1 MHTLDVADVSRDTKK
16 FVGTAVAKMA
26 YLERGDGFPAV
37 FIHGLG
43 LSSYF
48 WRHQLGDLSAV
59 RRCIAVDLMAHGDPE
74 AGPDQDVSFREQAAM
89 ILEGLNALG
98 VESFDLVGSDSG
110 GAIAQIMAVSAP
122 DRVRSLV
129 LTNCD
134 VHDNWPPEALGE
146 IREAARAGL
155 LADQFAQFLDQP
167 ELFRAPTGIAPMV
180 YENPEMST
188 DEAIR
193 IYLAPIVSSAERKA
207 AFNRYA
213 GLQDHSQLTA
223 IEDGLR
229 KLQAPCLIVWG
240 TDDIFFPLEWAYWLK
255 EALPNARD
263 VIELSGAKLFFPEE
277 RPKEL
282 NQHINTFWSSL

>member
-1 MHTLDVADVSRDTKK
+1 MHALNAAYVSANTKQ

-37 FIHGLG
+37 FVHGLG
-43 LSSYF
+43 LSGYF
-48 WRHQLGDLSAV
+48 WRHQLESLSAE
-59 RRCIAVDLMAHGDPE
+59 RRCIAVDLMAHGDTE
-74 AGPDQDVSFREQAAM
+74 AGPDQDVSFREQATM
-89 ILEGLNALG
+89 ILEALSAIG
-98 VESFDLVGSDSG
+98 VETFDLVGSDSG

-122 DRVRSLV
+122 NRVRSLV

-155 LADQFAQFLDQP
+155 LADQFSLFLDQP
-167 ELFRAPTGIAPMV
+167 ELFRAPTGIAPLV

-188 DEAIR
+188 DDAIR
-193 IYLAPIVSSAERKA
+193 IYLAPIVSSEERKA

-213 GLQDHSQLTA
+213 GLQDHSQLTT
-223 IEDGLR
+223 IEGELR
-229 KLQAPCLIVWG
+229 KLQVPCLIVWG

-263 VIELSGAKLFFPEE
+263 VIELAGAKLFFPEE
-277 RPKEL
+277 RPEEL
-282 NQHINTFWSSL
+282 NQHIVTFWSGL